1 MRTSLR
7 LAALTA
13 AAVLAAATVQ
23 SSAAADSGDDVH
35 DGDRGLFFRSSLAGS
50 LPTDPVLFG
59 VAPGGAPWVIDEG
72 SVRLDDRGRLRVEVE
87 GLVIP
92 GAGNPVPELAASLV
106 CNGAVVA
113 TTATVPYDAAGDA
126 RIRAEVDVP
135 DRCIAPVVLLNPAGI
150 TTVYIGVSG
159 DEA

>member
-13 AAVLAAATVQ
+13 SAVLAATMVQ
-23 SSAAADSGDDVH
+23 SSAAADSGDDRH
-35 DGDRGLFFRSSLAGS
+35 DDRGFLFRSSIAGS

-59 VAPGGAPWVIDEG
+59 ATPGGAPWVIDEG
-72 SVRLDDRGRLRVEVE
+72 SVRIDDRGRLRVEVE

-92 GAGNPVPELAASLV
+92 DVGNPVAELSASLA
-106 CNGAVVA
+106 CNGVLVA
-113 TTATVPYDAAGDA
+113 TTPTVPYDEDGNA
-126 RIRAEVDVP
+126 RIRADVDVP
-135 DRCIAPVVLLNPAGI
+135 DRCIAPAVLLHPFAS

>member
-1 MRTSLR
+1 MRTPLR

-13 AAVLAAATVQ
+13 SAVLAAAMVPAT
-23 SSAAADSGDDVH
+23 AAADSGKDDH
-35 DGDRGLFFRSSLAGS
+35 DDDRGFFFSSSLAGS
-50 LPTDPVLFG
+50 LPTDPALFG
-59 VAPGGAPWVIDEG
+59 VVAGGAPWVIDEG
-72 SVRLDDRGRLRVEVE
+72 SVRIDDRGRLRVEVK

-92 GAGNPVPELAASLV
+92 DSGNPVPELAASLV

-113 TTATVPYDAAGDA
+113 TTPTVPYDAEGDA
-126 RIRAEVDVP
+126 RIRADIDVP
-135 DRCIAPVVLLNPAGI
+135 DRCIAPVVLLNPLGI